1 MYHPNDLHREIGTAW
16 YGRHVVLVTCN
27 TSTNQFL
34 LLHKSFHA
42 PTEPPNP
49 NCAETL
55 SQFLSIGYKIA
66 AIAPLSHSEIQYV
79 LVK

>member
-1 MYHPNDLHREIGTAW
+1 MYYPNDINREIGTAW
-16 YGRHVVLVTCN
+16 FGRHVVIITCN
-27 TSTNQFL
+27 PVTNQFL
-34 LLHKSFHA
+34 QLHKSLHA

-49 NCAETL
+49 NCAEAI

-66 AIAPLSHSEIQYV
+66 AIAPLSHNEVQYV